1 MKKYI
6 ALSVILLASKLSAA
20 TVLVS
25 DFGTDFSPVSGD
37 WGSQFTQSGSNAAGA
52 ASFVSL
58 VSPSNNS
65 GDFLQL
71 LPGPIDVTGTTQ
83 ISLSLQLLAGN
94 SASAANAVTVAL
106 YSSPTDTATA
116 TFTLNSFNATG
127 FTTVTQLYTINGSFD
142 PASVIGFGVSGGDPS
157 GALAVRVSFDSISA
171 SSPVVVPE
179 PSTYASLAGVAVLGF
194 VAYRRRRQAV

>member
-37 WGSQFTQSGSNAAGA
+37 WGSQFTQSG
-52 ASFVSL
+52 
-58 VSPSNNS
+58 SNNS